1 MIQARD
7 DSDLD
12 KRVVERVASSQDS
25 GLILKVEPIEVAS
38 GLDIDVREKEKSRL
52 TNLTLKDAGF
62 INCAKDC

>member
-7 DSDLD
+7 NSDLD

-52 TNLTLKDAGF
+52 TSLTL
-62 INCAKDC
+62 NN